1 MTSLRVAQRTISQAV
16 VYGAY
21 EAASA
26 LAPVISSKSLPT
38 SALAGIHAQLAA
50 SNFQGKSQEVRL
62 LFGVPGIEA
71 PIIGVVGLGKPAKD
85 VHVAAENCP
94 SSGSICYQCYSPAR
108 QKAGYQWT
116 SEGAHLSTYAYDDLK
131 GVENKASPVTVSA
144 IEGAFEKNEWHT
156 GSILAQ
162 SQNFARQFTETPANY
177 MTPTIFAT
185 TAVNIF
191 QGIPNVTVVVRDRDF
206 MEEQKMGSFLS
217 VARGSD
223 EPPKLLEV
231 HYNGGAVGEKPLAF
245 VGKGVTFDTGGISLK
260 PPGDMALMRGDMGGA
275 ACVLAATWGIAKL
288 GLPINLVTVT
298 PLTENM
304 PSGHATKPGDVV
316 VAMNGKTIEVDNTD
330 AEGRLILADAIYYAG
345 TKFQPH
351 SLVELSTL
359 TGAMVIA
366 LGLPFAGVFSSSDEL
381 WKKLEAAGEK
391 AGDPFWRMPLS
402 DKYRKQISSHVAD
415 LKNVGG
421 RPGGSCAA
429 AIFLKEFV
437 PTLPAVE
444 GSDEPAKLA
453 LDYAHVDI
461 AGVMDQSSPSGYL
474 AKGMTGRP
482 TRSLIAWMCID
493 ALGFEIHLLSIAY
506 LTRFLQIENAALSA
520 TLNGQST
527 SWLWIHYYYYSVRQP
542 IPG

>member
-50 SNFQGKSQEVRL
+50 SNFQGKSQEVL
-62 LFGVPGIEA
+62 FFGVPGIEA

-85 VHVAAENCP
+85 VHVAAET
-94 SSGSICYQCYSPAR
+94 AR
-108 QKAGYQWT
+108 LAAASAINAIHQLAKKQDINVTFDRLGHGVGT

-231 HYNGGAVGEKPLAF
+231 HYNGGAV
-245 VGKGVTFDTGGISLK
+245 GVTFDTGGISLK

-482 TRSLIAWMCID
+482 TRSLIAYVES
-493 ALGFEIHLLSIAY
+493 L
-506 LTRFLQIENAALSA
+506 
-520 TLNGQST
+520 
-527 SWLWIHYYYYSVRQP
+527 
-542 IPG
+542 